1 MLETVTITTPN
12 RRILVV
18 DDQPETAKLVRQWFS
33 GQPYDIFEASDGQ
46 EGVRRAAADNPDL
59 ILIDLKMPVMDGL
72 TAARKLKSDPATK
85 SIPIILLT
93 ASKAI
98 SDKVE
103 AFAAGADDYVTKP
116 FDFHEVDARI
126 RAMLRKRELYATLES
141 TIETLKSTNTQL
153 EELLVV
159 DEKTGLYNF
168 RQFQRKL
175 KEEWLRA
182 ERYGTTLSL
191 AMLDLDDFKKVND
204 SYGHPAGDRV
214 LQEFA
219 TLVAGGARATD
230 LAARYGGEEFAIILP
245 HTGGVMASRVAD
257 RIRLAVTAFRFGL
270 PEHSIR
276 ITASI
281 GISTFPSVPDITT
294 ASALILAADRALY
307 RAKKSGKDCVILDDG
322 SAPEGYVAASR
333 HSFE

>member
-1 MLETVTITTPN
+1 MLETVTATLP

-18 DDQPETAKLVRQWFS
+18 DDQPETARLVRNWFA
-33 GQPYDIFEASDGQ
+33 GQPYDILEASDGA
-46 EGVRRAAADNPDL
+46 EGLKRAAADSPDI
-59 ILIDLKMPVMDGL
+59 ILLDLKMPVMDGL
-72 TAARKLKSDPATK
+72 TAARKLKSNPTTK

-126 RAMLRKRELYATLES
+126 RAMLRKRELYATLEQ
-141 TIETLKSTNTQL
+141 TVETLKSANTQL

-168 RQFQRKL
+168 RQFQKKL

-182 ERYGTTLSL
+182 ERYGTSLSL
-191 AMLDLDDFKKVND
+191 AMLDLDDFKRVND
-204 SYGHPAGDRV
+204 SFGHPAGDRV

-230 LAARYGGEEFAIILP
+230 LAARYGGEEFAVILP
-245 HTGGVMASRVAD
+245 HTGGAMANRVAD
-257 RIRLAVTAFRFGL
+257 RIRLAVRDFRFVA
-270 PEHSIR
+270 PEHSLR
-276 ITASI
+276 LTVSI

-294 ASALILAADRALY
+294 QSALILAADRALY
-307 RAKKSGKDCVILDDG
+307 RAKKMGKDCVVVDDG
-322 SAPEGYVAASR
+322 TSPEGYVAATR
-333 HSFE
+333 HTFE